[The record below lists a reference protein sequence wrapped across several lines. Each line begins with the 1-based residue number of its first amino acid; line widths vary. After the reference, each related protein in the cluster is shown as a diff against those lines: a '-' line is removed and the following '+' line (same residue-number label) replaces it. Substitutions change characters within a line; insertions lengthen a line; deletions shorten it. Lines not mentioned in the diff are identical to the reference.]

1 MAVSAAVAA
10 ARSAAGAHSVTAAAR
25 WQQRG
30 GCGGFT
36 GTVRECAAA
45 NAFKRH
51 QRADIHVFVIGRG
64 RRDDSADG
72 IVVVGSN
79 GGARGDVHGSR
90 QCAAAADDEDDESN
104 DDTADANAEGNGNNI
119 VC

>member
-1 MAVSAAVAA
+1 MSAAVAA
-10 ARSAAGAHSVTAAAR
+10 AQSAAAAHSATVAAR

-36 GTVRECAAA
+36 GAVRECADAH
-45 NAFKRH
+45 AFERH
-51 QRADIHVFVIGRG
+51 RRADVCVFVIGRG

-72 IVVVGSN
+72 IVIVGSD
-79 GGARGDVHGSR
+79 GGACGDVHRGC
-90 QCAAAADDEDDESN
+90 QCTAAAADDAADN
-104 DDTADANAEGNGNNI
+104 DTADADGNGDGDDT